1 MSQILS
7 IPRARFVPVLLG
19 LVVLAATVALKVGGG
34 SNAALSANK
43 AVSST
48 MHATVRQNN
57 DIFLTFDDGSSVG
70 TQDRVAPTI
79 PAGTYTIR
87 VSDDTD
93 EHNFHIVGPGV
104 DQSTPV
110 SGSGSPTW
118 TVTFQAGGLYRFVCD
133 THVDFMFGAFQAS
146 AAGGG
151 GGSSGGSTGGS
162 GGGSTGGST
171 GGSGGGSTG
180 GSGGGSTGGSGGG
193 ASSGG
198 GAAAA
203 LAGTLAATV
212 NPTGKLTLRFKGKA
226 VSKLKSGRY
235 RITVVDKTAARSF
248 LVQASK
254 QGAITIST
262 VPFVGTRSVTVN
274 LKPGKW
280 SFFTS
285 AGAKSKT
292 TFTVS

>member
-7 IPRARFVPVLLG
+7 IPRARFVLVLLG
-19 LVVLAATVALKVGGG
+19 LIVLAATAALKLGGG
-34 SNAALSANK
+34 SHAALSAST

-57 DIFLTFDDGSSVG
+57 DIFLTFDDGSAVG
-70 TQDRVAPTI
+70 NQDRVAPTI
-79 PAGTYTIR
+79 PAGSYTIR

-146 AAGGG
+146 AAGGAG
-151 GGSSGGSTGGS
+151 GGGSTGGS
-162 GGGSTGGST
+162 GGGSTGGGST

-180 GSGGGSTGGSGGG
+180 GSGGGSTGGSGG
-193 ASSGG
+193 ASSGAG
-198 GAAAA
+198 SGAV

-248 LVQASK
+248 LVQAAK
-254 QGAITIST
+254 QAAITIST

-274 LKPGKW
+274 LKPGQW

-285 AGAKSKT
+285 AGSKSKT
-292 TFTVS
+292 SFTVS